1 MLTHMHVDYSPS
13 SFGSLFALILF
24 HLFLLTVEILTSNQS
39 HVACCFVILL
49 VVSFLKI

>member
-24 HLFLLTVEILTSNQS
+24 HLFSLTDEILTSNQS
-39 HVACCFVILL
+39 HVAYCFVILL